1 MTGKNTTLLG
11 CLWLVV
17 FALLI
22 SVFGEVAV
30 SNDDAM
36 KGRLAPCPS
45 SPNCVSSL
53 SADEGHYIEP
63 FRFGSSPDDAMK
75 RLKKIIM
82 TMARATIV
90 TDVEGYMHA
99 EFRSL
104 LGFVDDSQF
113 LLDRKN
119 GVIHVRSASRTGYW
133 DLGVNRSRMESI
145 RERFIGEG
153 K

>member
-1 MTGKNTTLLG
+1 MTGKNTTLLK
-11 CLWLVV
+11 CLPLVV
-17 FALLI
+17 LCLLI
-22 SVFGEVAV
+22 AVFGEAVV

-53 SADEGHYIEP
+53 SPDEDHFIQP
-63 FRFGSSPDDAMK
+63 IRFGVSPDDAMK
-75 RLKKIIM
+75 RLRKIIM
-82 TMARATIV
+82 TMERATIT
-90 TDVEGYMHA
+90 TDVEGYIHV
-99 EFRSL
+99 EFRTL
-104 LGFVDDSQF
+104 LGFVDDAQF

-133 DLGVNRSRMESI
+133 DIGVNRKRIESI
-145 RERFIGEG
+145 RERFIEAE